1 MGAAKGML
9 IITELDCISALDQ
22 GPGSQNKSNFKDV
35 YTHTHTHSEK
45 RNTQHQSRHL
55 RMILEIVSREAF
67 RLARELFH
75 IRLTKTQTDRQTH

>member
-9 IITELDCISALDQ
+9 IIIELDCIRALDQ
-22 GPGSQNKSNFKDV
+22 GPGSQNKSHFKDV
-35 YTHTHTHSEK
+35 YTHTLTVK
-45 RNTQHQSRHL
+45 KGNTQHQSRHL

-75 IRLTKTQTDRQTH
+75 IRLTNMQTDRQTH

>member
-1 MGAAKGML
+1 MIALAHL
-9 IITELDCISALDQ
+9 IRVLGVKIKAILRMYTH
-22 GPGSQNKSNFKDV
+22 
-35 YTHTHTHSEK
+35 THTHTHSEK